1 MEEEVIDEIGKIL
14 KNSDYPPTENPV
26 RCCHDISERL
36 SSFETDFCA
45 ISPKLCR
52 LETMLK

>member
-14 KNSDYPPTENPV
+14 KKSEYPQTENLV
-26 RCCHDISERL
+26 QCFHTISERL
-36 SSFETDFCA
+36 NSFETDFCT